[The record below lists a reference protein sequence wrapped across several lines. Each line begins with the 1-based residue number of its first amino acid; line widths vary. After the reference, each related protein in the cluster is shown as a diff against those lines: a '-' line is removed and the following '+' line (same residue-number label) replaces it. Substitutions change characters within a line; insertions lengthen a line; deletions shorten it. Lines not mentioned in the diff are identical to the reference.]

1 MTALPVP
8 RPQRI
13 RDAVG
18 QFLQVIFW
26 AAFSGIAA
34 RRALFTWRT
43 WLFGWFVRVLA
54 QVLFFVLL
62 GTLLGSVQ
70 AAHWIFV
77 GNVAAIVMMESLGT
91 GVEVAEERRNGTLP
105 LLVAAPMSPVGALTG
120 KALPHLVEAIAVGS
134 VVFFLLAPVLDF
146 PVQYPEHLLIVPLLA
161 VVALGSYGLGM
172 FGASL
177 LFRAVDLGNIAF
189 NLFLW
194 GIVAIG
200 GVNVTVEFFPEPV
213 QAVAH
218 VLPLTNGLHAIRGVL
233 GQEEVSVLTYVG
245 RELAVGLGWFL
256 LALPSFRWLAEGGR
270 RDGTLDRIG

>member
-1 MTALPVP
+1 MTAATVP
-8 RPQRI
+8 APRRAGA
-13 RDAVG
+13 AVG
-18 QFLQVIFW
+18 QLLRVIRW
-26 AAFSGIAA
+26 GAMSGIAE

-54 QVLFFVLL
+54 QVLFFVLM
-62 GTLLGSVQ
+62 GTLLGSV
-70 AAHWIFV
+70 AATHWIFV
-77 GNVAAIVMMESLGT
+77 GNVAAIVMMESLGS

-105 LLVAAPMSPVGALTG
+105 LLVAAPVTPVGPLTG
-120 KALPHLVEAIAVGS
+120 KALPHLAESIAVGS

-146 PVQYPEHLLIVPLLA
+146 PLRFPDHLLVVPLLA
-161 VVALGSYGLGM
+161 VVALGCYGLGM

-177 LFRAVDLGNIAF
+177 LFRAVDLGNIVF

-194 GIVAIG
+194 LIVAIG
-200 GVNVTVEFFPEPV
+200 GVNVTVEFFPGPV

-218 VLPLTNGLHAIRGVL
+218 VLPLTNGLHAIRGLL
-233 GQEEVSVLTYVG
+233 GQEEVSVLGYAG
-245 RELAVGLGWFL
+245 RELAVGAGWFL